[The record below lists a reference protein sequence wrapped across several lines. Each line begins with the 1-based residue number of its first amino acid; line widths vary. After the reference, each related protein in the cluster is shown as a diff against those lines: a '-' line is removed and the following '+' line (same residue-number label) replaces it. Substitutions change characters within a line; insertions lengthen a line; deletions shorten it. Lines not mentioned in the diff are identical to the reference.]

1 MNKYFSAA
9 LCCGLL
15 LSTGTSSSAGTD
27 LLDQLNKENII
38 GNDSPNPFIAPEVT
52 PSRHQTP
59 SSLLAPL
66 PPKAKPAPVSETRS
80 RQAAARDAQR
90 AALTQEKLT
99 HLSSQL
105 QTANDKIAA
114 LSQALAAVQNEKAAL
129 EKAAVAGQSRNDHSE
144 DMLALKKQQSETR
157 AQKLA
162 LESLVATLNNA
173 SSGAKEK
180 SAALAAQLTQ
190 STDQR
195 TALSKQ
201 LADAQNQKKVLEDQ
215 LTAIKSSSTGDK
227 QKSVELTEQLNK
239 TTAQASDIAQQ
250 LDTLKKQKLELE
262 TVLKNERIK
271 ADIVASQF
279 EDAKKLIAAQQAQLT
294 VKQTDAGS
302 EKEKT
307 SQLVSKLDAADKEFA
322 SLKKQLEEAKAQ
334 NASLQQQAQQQ
345 DKRVQELTLASQQ
358 VKAEAG
364 KDTPA
369 TKGVKI
375 DAASGKDTRTSYA
388 VGTWY
393 GDNASREKD
402 KMTSVGKKLDLNA
415 FMQGFNDKVNNK
427 VQLTPDKISSEL
439 MDLDKLQKK
448 QFVSTKAE
456 NEKQSKILLD
466 KAAKERGA
474 VKTAEGSVYRI
485 VEVGE
490 APLVT
495 TNSDIITELNEVLG
509 TGKVMSDKEIRAT
522 HVKDLPPLY
531 QTVVKKLGL
540 GGVAKIHIPAKQ
552 AYGEAGIPGFVPP
565 GTVSVITIKIVG
577 IK

>member
-1 MNKYFSAA
+1 TEQLNKSTAQSAA
-9 LCCGLL
+9 L
-15 LSTGTSSSAGTD
+15 T
-27 LLDQLNKENII
+27 
-38 GNDSPNPFIAPEVT
+38 
-52 PSRHQTP
+52 
-59 SSLLAPL
+59 
-66 PPKAKPAPVSETRS
+66 
-80 RQAAARDAQR
+80 
-90 AALTQEKLT
+90 
-99 HLSSQL
+99 
-105 QTANDKIAA
+105 
-114 LSQALAAVQNEKAAL
+114 
-129 EKAAVAGQSRNDHSE
+129 
-144 DMLALKKQQSETR
+144 
-157 AQKLA
+157 
-162 LESLVATLNNA
+162 
-173 SSGAKEK
+173 
-180 SAALAAQLTQ
+180 
-190 STDQR
+190 
-195 TALSKQ
+195 KQ
-201 LADAQNQKKVLEDQ
+201 LSELQSQKKTLEEQ
-215 LTAIKSSSTGDK
+215 LTALKSSTTGDK

-239 TTAQASDIAQQ
+239 TTAQASDVSQQ
-250 LDTLKKQKLELE
+250 LDALKKQKQEVE
-262 TVLKNERIK
+262 TVLKNERVK
-271 ADIVASQF
+271 ADIVASQL

-294 VKQTDAGS
+294 IQKTDSGS
-302 EKEKT
+302 EKEKST
-307 SQLVSKLDAADKEFA
+307 QLASKLDATDKEFA
-322 SLKKQLEEAKAQ
+322 SLKKQLEEAKAE
-334 NASLQQQAQQQ
+334 NAVLQQKTQQQ
-345 DKRVQELTLASQQ
+345 DKTVQELTLASQQ
-358 VKAEAG
+358 SKAGAG
-364 KDTPA
+364 KEAPA

-375 DAASGKDTRTSYA
+375 DAAAAKDTRTSYA

-427 VQLTPDKISSEL
+427 VQLTPDKISNEL

-456 NEKQSKILLD
+456 NEKKSKILLD

-474 VKTAEGSVYRI
+474 VKTADGSVYRI

-495 TNSDIITELNEVLG
+495 TQSDIITELNEVLG
-509 TGKVMSDKEIRAT
+509 TGKVMSDKEIRAS